1 MLEGEVQFSF
11 IVTLKINLLF
21 LFINAL
27 KQTHTRTER
36 GMRML
41 CFCFD
46 LFVLSMCIRCGWYTT
61 RWAREFLLLYF
72 SHSKIANSCVNSC
85 CEAHVYVQNMYI
97 FMCGWCVIRAHTYF
111 HLPWLLATETISC
124 VFLPIF
130 LSLTHMCSLFF
141 YILSFEIYFEF
152 ILDRAHMLSIQ

>member
-1 MLEGEVQFSF
+1 
-11 IVTLKINLLF
+11 
-21 LFINAL
+21 
-27 KQTHTRTER
+27 
-36 GMRML
+36 ML

-130 LSLTHMCSLFF
+130 LSLTCAHFSFIFF
-141 YILSFEIYFEF
+141 HLKFTLSSYQIALTCFRFSSRKHIYTRKHGNVLRCAVLIYFNYMY
-152 ILDRAHMLSIQ
+152 LYT